1 MTKKKKLQIVAT
13 VIIGLT
19 GAYLILSSDRIQVDL
34 YGLILAI
41 IVGIFIFYLY
51 FLYSAQNK

>member
-1 MTKKKKLQIVAT
+1 MTMKKKLQIVAA

-41 IVGIFIFYLY
+41 VVGIFIFYLY